1 MSERRGRERATGS
14 AVSRPA
20 ASPANQP
27 PSLASRPWH
36 VAVGSLALG
45 LALAQADAS
54 LALGSAAAALACLAL
69 LRAPGLAIVA
79 AVLLLLGSAAGDARL
94 RALDHASALIADRLP
109 ISARAHLL
117 THPRPS
123 AFGASAEARIAT
135 GSLAGARILLRFG
148 DRGSRPALQ
157 DSAPIGA
164 ELAVAGSLRRPQ
176 KDPDAS
182 FDFAAHLR
190 RRGIAG
196 ELMVDRVRVT
206 GRRRRGIAGALDRL
220 RGRAERGVSAGLP
233 DSDAAL
239 ALGMVLGED
248 EQIDTAKRDDWR
260 DAGLSHLL
268 AVSGQNVMLLM
279 AFALPLLVAA
289 RLGPRGRGV
298 ALLCLVALYVPLA
311 GAGPSLQRAGVMGAA
326 GIAAMTLSRPSSR
339 WYALLLAG
347 AVTLALNPRAC
358 GDPGWQ
364 LSFIA
369 VAGILIAGRPLAA
382 RLRVIAQ
389 ELAGPPSRA
398 GPLARAAVDGL
409 CEGIAITV
417 AATLAT
423 APLLAYHFGSVP
435 LASLPANLLA
445 LPAVAPAMW
454 LGMVKASL
462 GLAAPLL
469 PGADEIAEALGPLT
483 RVPIGYLD
491 GLAARCAT
499 LPGGRLELPLDSA
512 LAVVSAYAALT
523 ALAYGPRLAR
533 RLAVGR
539 AEAPTRAGAGGAPAS
554 AAGRAAAAAGA
565 RGGRF
570 SGPGALELTAV
581 WRRSPRS
588 LRAGAVALVAVLLVL
603 GGRAVLATPAPPEAL
618 TVRFLDVGQGDA
630 TLIQDGAGAA
640 ALFDGGPPEA
650 RVYRQLRAAGVRR
663 LDVMVA
669 THQSRDHVGGL
680 HEVLERIPTSLLFEN
695 SDGTSDRDFRR
706 LLAEADARGIR
717 RVAGRAGQVLQV
729 GRLRIE
735 ILSPTPLPPGTP
747 PPEDPNPRGV
757 AAIVSAGDFDLW
769 LSADAESDAI
779 LPLPLRPV
787 EAMKVSHHGSAD
799 PGLPEVLERLQPEIA
814 AIEVGTG
821 NSYGHPTPETLAA
834 LRAAVP
840 HVYRTDRDGTV
851 TLSVRDGRM
860 DMTTE
865 H

>member
-1 MSERRGRERATGS
+1 MAG
-14 AVSRPA
+14 P
-20 ASPANQP
+20 
-27 PSLASRPWH
+27 LAGRPWH
-36 VAVGSLALG
+36 VAAGSLAAG
-45 LALAQADAS
+45 LALSQAEAP
-54 LALGSAAAALACLAL
+54 LALAAAAGALACLGW
-69 LRAPGLAIVA
+69 LRAPGLAVVA
-79 AVLLLLGSAAGDARL
+79 AGLLLAGGAVGDARL
-94 RALDHASALIADRLP
+94 HALDHFSDLIGEGRP
-109 ISARAHLL
+109 ISARADLL

-135 GSLAGARILLRFG
+135 GPLGRARVLLRFA
-148 DRGSRPALQ
+148 DRGARPALPHGI
-157 DSAPIGA
+157 AIGS
-164 ELAVAGSLRRPQ
+164 EVAVAGWLRHPPP
-176 KDPDAS
+176 DPDGS
-182 FDFAAHLR
+182 FDLAAHLR

-196 ELMVDRVRVT
+196 ELMVDRMRVT
-206 GRRRRGIAGALDRL
+206 GRRRGGVAGALDRM
-220 RGRAERGVSAGLP
+220 RGRAERAVSAGLGG
-233 DSDAAL
+233 SEAAL
-239 ALGMVLGED
+239 ALGMVLGAD
-248 EQIDTAKRDDWR
+248 EQIDTATRDDWR

-279 AFALPLLVAA
+279 ALALPPLVAA
-289 RLGPRGRGV
+289 GLGPRGRGI
-298 ALLCLVALYVPLA
+298 ALMCLVALYVPLA

-339 WYALLLAG
+339 WYALLLAA

-369 VAGILIAGRPLAA
+369 VAGILVAGRPLAG
-382 RLRVIAQ
+382 RLRRIAE
-389 ELAGPPSRA
+389 ELAGPRRRSGRQPV
-398 GPLARAAVDGL
+398 LARAVVEGL

-423 APLLAYHFGSVP
+423 APLLAHHFGSVP
-435 LASLPANLLA
+435 LAGLPANLLA

-462 GLAAPLL
+462 GLAAPLV
-469 PGADEIAEALGPLT
+469 PGTTWLAEALGPLA
-483 RVPIGYLD
+483 RVPIAYLD
-491 GLAARCAT
+491 GLAERCAT
-499 LPGGRLELPLDSA
+499 LPGGRLQLPLDSA
-512 LAVVSAYAALT
+512 PAVVSAYAAMA
-523 ALAYGPRLAR
+523 ALSFGPRLAR
-533 RLAVGR
+533 R
-539 AEAPTRAGAGGAPAS
+539 AGAGS
-554 AAGRAAAAAGA
+554 RRA
-565 RGGRF
+565 RSSR
-570 SGPGALELTAV
+570 PGALELAAA

-588 LRAGAVALVAVLLVL
+588 LRAGACALIAVLLVL
-603 GGRAVLATPAPPEAL
+603 GAGAVLATPAPPDTL
-618 TVRFLDVGQGDA
+618 TVRFLDIGQGDA

-650 RVYRQLRAAGVRR
+650 RVYRQLRAAGVRE
-663 LDVMVA
+663 LDLMVA
-669 THQSRDHVGGL
+669 THQSRDHQGGL
-680 HEVLERIPTSLLFEN
+680 HEVLERIPTSLLLEN
-695 SDGTSDRDFRR
+695 SDGTTDPDFRR

-717 RVAGRAGQVLQV
+717 HAAARAGQVLQV

-735 ILSPTPLPPGTP
+735 ILSPAPLPPGAP

-769 LSADAESDAI
+769 LSADAESEAI

-799 PGLPEVLERLQPEIA
+799 PGLSEVLERLRPQVA
-814 AIEVGTG
+814 AIEVGAG

-851 TLSVRDGRM
+851 TLTLREGHIDV
-860 DMTTE
+860 TTE